1 MIHELLHDEE
11 HPKKGKELAL
21 ILDLRERDIEAII
34 QKERREGFP
43 ICANSQGYYIA
54 STPEQINKYCD
65 KLKRQAI
72 EVFKT
77 RQALIKLA
85 TATEKEQ

>member
-1 MIHELLHDEE
+1 MIHELLRDEE

-34 QKERREGFP
+34 QRERREGFP

-54 STPEQINKYCD
+54 TTPEQINKYCD